1 MLNEAKLLRKTLE
14 EYECC
19 LVKMSESLSS
29 VRLTLTFIDNRI
41 FYIVI
46 WIYREMLVAVGAIL
60 YRPKII
66 KTKDMESDI

>member
-1 MLNEAKLLRKTLE
+1 
-14 EYECC
+14 
-19 LVKMSESLSS
+19 MSES
-29 VRLTLTFIDNRI
+29 VRLTLTFIDSRV

-46 WIYREMLVAVGAIL
+46 WNYREMLVAVGAIL